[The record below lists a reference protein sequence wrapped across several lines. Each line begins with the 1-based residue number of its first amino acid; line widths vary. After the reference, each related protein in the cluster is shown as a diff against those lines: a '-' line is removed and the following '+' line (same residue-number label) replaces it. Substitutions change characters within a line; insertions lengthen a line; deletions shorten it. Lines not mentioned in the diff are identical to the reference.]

1 MIEQSQFRSHNS
13 FDVHVLVGEFFSL
26 RDCGSRAMSRRK
38 QSWMNYLVEVDV
50 ISMVKI
56 VIFVELP

>member
-1 MIEQSQFRSHNS
+1 MIEQSQFRSNNS
-13 FDVHVLVGEFFSL
+13 FDVHVLVGEIFFL
-26 RDCGSRAMSRRK
+26 RDCRSRAMSRRK